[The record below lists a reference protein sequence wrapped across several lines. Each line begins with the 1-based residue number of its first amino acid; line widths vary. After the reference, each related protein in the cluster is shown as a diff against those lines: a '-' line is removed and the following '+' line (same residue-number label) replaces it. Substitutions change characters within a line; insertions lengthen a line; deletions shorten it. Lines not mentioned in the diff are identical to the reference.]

1 MRGNTY
7 DNHTGRSPIHT
18 SSVVPV
24 LMQNATNTYRG
35 MEVTLLTS
43 AQLHTLV
50 ALFLVI
56 LDRLAVTL
64 AFQYVFLLIINISLD
79 HDLQFTTKIP
89 RHHTSSEA
97 YDHTAL

>member
-1 MRGNTY
+1 MCENTY
-7 DNHTGRSPIHT
+7 DNHTGRSPVHT

-24 LMQNATNTYRG
+24 LMQNATNTFRG

-43 AQLHTLV
+43 ARLHTLV

-64 AFQYVFLLIINISLD
+64 AFQYVFLLIINISFND
-79 HDLQFTTKIP
+79 RVTIY
-89 RHHTSSEA
+89 
-97 YDHTAL
+97 YDTAPNSTRITI

>member
-1 MRGNTY
+1 MSGNTY
-7 DNHTGRSPIHT
+7 DNHTGRSPVHT

-24 LMQNATNTYRG
+24 LMQNTTNMYRG

-64 AFQYVFLLIINISLD
+64 PFQYVFLLINISFND
-79 HDLQFTTKIP
+79 RVTIYYDKAP
-89 RHHTSSEA
+89 NSTSI
-97 YDHTAL
+97 TIRK